1 MEKNSTIMI
10 SQVENGFIVEEHRYN
25 NDVVS
30 GQPLVF
36 RSMEELK
43 NHISEHF
50 DHREEHIECD
60 NKKINM

>member
-1 MEKNSTIMI
+1 MEKNGPIMI
-10 SQVENGFIVEEHRYN
+10 SQVENGFIVEEHRYH

-30 GQPLVF
+30 GSPLVF

-50 DHREEHIECD
+50 DHREQIIVGD
-60 NKKINM
+60 K